1 MNLDEFEKYIE
12 DLEIKTNKVFRNMDK
27 IIAESERVSNIA
39 KNSEE
44 IFDKLETEFKKQTG
58 LDGIDL
64 IFLFFATALQ
74 CSRIYFVNNLTKI
87 EKAGSKNRNEKFLKK
102 QQEKIFK
109 NFTNNSL
116 ELTHDYYA
124 PLEQIIT
131 TSGVPYDA
139 TKITKKYQNLNLF
152 KGANHRF
159 STLAHDPI
167 LGYIFGTAN
176 ILTNTITTIDL
187 PIISTN
193 HVRYDTFFKNPII
206 GSSASTI
213 DMIKKVSERWNND
226 KKSVIAA
233 IIKQTIHIGTDLYTT
248 CGIQIPA
255 ANLVLSKSHVEYL
268 TKFISTG
275 DIIKI
280 GISSTISILINGII
294 EIIHSLLYNKEKH
307 SSRELYSV
315 KTKKIIMYSNI
326 IASSSNLI
334 WESINIVN
342 GNINSVKN
350 LDIGGLIVTI
360 IRIVKDKKFIRDLK
374 EEFIYG
380 NFKKMIAGEDL
391 ELEEI

>member
-1 MNLDEFEKYIE
+1 MGS
-12 DLEIKTNKVFRNMDK
+12 V
-27 IIAESERVSNIA
+27 
-39 KNSEE
+39 
-44 IFDKLETEFKKQTG
+44 Q

-109 NFTNNSL
+109 NFANNSL
-116 ELTHDYYA
+116 ELAHDYYA